1 MRPLLLASC
10 LAILALAA
18 CSTSGA
24 GPSPFQT
31 ALATVPGTVD
41 SGEAAALISRY
52 RASKG
57 LGPVTVDPTLTAI
70 AAEHARRMAAASTM
84 THQLPGEPAFQR
96 RLTDA
101 GFIPQTAGENVA
113 AGQKDLATVLEAWR
127 KSPGHNAN
135 LLLPGATKI
144 GIAVS
149 VAPGSTYKEFWSL
162 EIGERYVPPPG
173 GAMMGGPMGTMVFP
187 SPTGATVEIN

>member
-10 LAILALAA
+10 LAVLALAA

-31 ALATVPGTVD
+31 ALATAPGTVD

-70 AAEHARRMAAASTM
+70 AAEHARRMATANTM

-149 VAPGSTYKEFWSL
+149 VAPGSKYKEFWSL

>member
-1 MRPLLLASC
+1 MRLLLLAC
-10 LAILALAA
+10 LAALALAG
-18 CSTSGA
+18 CSTGGS
-24 GPSPFQT
+24 GPSPFDT
-31 ALATVPGTVD
+31 ALATAPG
-41 SGEAAALISRY
+41 
-52 RASKG
+52 
-57 LGPVTVDPTLTAI
+57 TVDPTLTAI
-70 AAEHARRMAAASTM
+70 AADHARRMAAANTM

-149 VAPGSTYKEFWSL
+149 VAPASKYKEFWSL

-173 GAMMGGPMGTMVFP
+173 GAIMGGPMGSMMIP
-187 SPTGATVEIN
+187 SATGATVEIN

>member
-149 VAPGSTYKEFWSL
+149 VAPGSKYKEFWSL

>member
-1 MRPLLLASC
+1 MRPLLLVSS
-10 LAILALAA
+10 LAVLALAA

-70 AAEHARRMAAASTM
+70 AAEHARRMAAANTM

-149 VAPGSTYKEFWSL
+149 VAPGSKYKEFWSL

>member
-1 MRPLLLASC
+1 MRLLLLAC
-10 LAILALAA
+10 LAALALAG
-18 CSTSGA
+18 CSTGGS
-24 GPSPFQT
+24 GPSPFDT
-31 ALATVPGTVD
+31 ALATAPGTVD
-41 SGEAAALISRY
+41 PAEAAALISRY

-70 AAEHARRMAAASTM
+70 AADHARRMAAANTM

-149 VAPGSTYKEFWSL
+149 VAPQSKYKEFWSL

-173 GAMMGGPMGTMVFP
+173 GAIMGGPMGRMMIP
-187 SPTGATVEIN
+187 SATGATVEIN